1 MLWHSEV
8 IGDFV
13 KSIFSLVQEGDHF
26 LAETDVSHCLIQIS
40 FSLKTR
46 AARSKKNIYILPQYC
61 TQSFFW
67 AYRYMYRDWNFNE
80 SIGERTV
87 RQTDQQKLQLYL
99 AAFRC

>member
-1 MLWHSEV
+1 MLCHSEV

-26 LAETDVSHCLIQIS
+26 LAETDVNHCLIQIS

-61 TQSFFW
+61 TQSFLGHTSTCTGTGTLTKVL
-67 AYRYMYRDWNFNE
+67 E
-80 SIGERTV
+80 SAPSD
-87 RQTDQQKLQLYL
+87 RQTNKSYSSI
-99 AAFRC
+99 